1 MQHTTCFHLKLGART
16 FHYKVTFQI
25 LAAGLFMRTFF
36 FGGSL
41 KLIPPI
47 CAKQILTGP
56 EMTKRGIP

>member
-1 MQHTTCFHLKLGART
+1 MQHTTVFSSQVGST

-36 FGGSL
+36 FRGSL